1 MLKKIIA
8 VLTLTLSGV
17 AIAQNAI
24 LVNEYVRAGVNQTT
38 GTLGSGGNTSP
49 GLLYDSTGTGT
60 FNTAYDYLTPG
71 SPFEGFTV
79 KRDGVS
85 HRNNN
90 AGNLAQISG
99 AWVGTTSSSGAIWE
113 GGVSG
118 AFNLRN
124 TYSLAAGQQ
133 FIGIQTRIETLVAV
147 TDLHFARYIDPDARA
162 AAGDSSSTDNV
173 RGYSGIPGT
182 NVIFSEAL
190 SSRYALGLYSSQS
203 TGVNTGPSNSWS
215 TDPSTYYTGGSYNVG
230 TGDHTIGIAFYS
242 SGLSAGDIVT
252 YNYAYIFGPNAFGAS
267 TTAVT
272 SYDPTAT
279 YTVADVG
286 SATDA
291 ASSPSTPPTPT
302 ITGTSTATITVSD
315 TTAVSSSLPVITAA
329 VAHHEANKSSGVQT
343 IARETTT
350 TVTTPMERTLVTKVR
365 TTTTWSDSTTT
376 TSDSANTTTV
386 TTSNSVS
393 SSVANDSFSGRAD
406 QAEQFDIVKTGIY
419 RNLNRN
425 TAKYGT
431 VDEKGRMA
439 INTTG
444 VKYSGQNGYNA
455 TMSILGFNY
464 ETDLDRDTTVGFQ
477 VNRIGGKLNGSDTS
491 DATLSGVHV
500 GVYADFNVNG
510 FTIQNDLGNANIK
523 NKYSRTIGP
532 FANSFDG
539 KTSATWLSSRVYTP
553 SLEGFKP
560 FVGATVFRENTP
572 KVNET
577 GSIQSVQT
585 INGVNKTST
594 TGEAG
599 LAYNTKIED
608 VNLGVE
614 IARTT
619 TGIKEALLNV
629 SKVSDDVMLS
639 VNLGKNWYQNT
650 TSDVI
655 GVNLKVRF

>member
-1 MLKKIIA
+1 MLKKIIVSLIAAASFNVIAANA
-8 VLTLTLSGV
+8 VLENL
-17 AIAQNAI
+17 
-24 LVNEYVRAGVNQTT
+24 YVKAGVNETT

-60 FNTAYDYLTPG
+60 FNTSYDYLTPG

-79 KRDGVS
+79 NQDGTQY
-85 HRNNN
+85 RNNN
-90 AGNLAQISG
+90 AGNLAQITG
-99 AWVGTTSSSGAIWE
+99 AWVGTPSSSGAVWE
-113 GGVSG
+113 GGVAG

-124 TYSLAAGQQ
+124 TYSLATGQQ
-133 FIGIQTRIETLVAV
+133 YIGIQTRIEALVAT
-147 TDLHFARYIDPDARA
+147 TDLYFARYIDPDARA
-162 AAGDSSSTDNV
+162 AAGDSSATDNV

-182 NVIFSEAL
+182 NVVFSEAL

-203 TGVNTGPSNSWS
+203 TGVNTGPSNAWS
-215 TDPSTYYTGGSYNVG
+215 TDPSTYYSGGSYTVG

-242 SGLSAGDIVT
+242 SGLSIGDIVT
-252 YNYAYIFGPNAFGAS
+252 YDYAYIFGPNAFAAS

-272 SYDPTAT
+272 DYDPTAT

-291 ASSPSTPPTPT
+291 AAPTPT
-302 ITGTSTATITVSD
+302 VTGTSTATITVSD
-315 TTAVSSSLPVITAA
+315 TTVVSSSLPAITAS
-329 VAHHEANKSSGVQT
+329 VAHHEASKSSGVQT

-386 TTSNSVS
+386 TTLNSVS

-444 VKYSGQNGYNA
+444 IKYNGQNGYNA
-455 TMSILGFNY
+455 TTSIVGFNY
-464 ETDLDRDTTVGFQ
+464 ETDLDKDTTVGFQ

-491 DATLSGVHV
+491 DATLTGVHV
-500 GVYADFNVNG
+500 GVYADFNVEG

-523 NKYSRTIGP
+523 NKYNRTIGP

-560 FVGATVFRENTP
+560 FVGATVFKENTP
-572 KVNET
+572 TVNEK

-585 INGVNKTST
+585 VKGVNKTST
-594 TGEAG
+594 TGEVG

-629 SKVSDDVMLS
+629 SKVSDDVILS

>member
-1 MLKKIIA
+1 MLKKIIVSLIAATSINAIAANA
-8 VLTLTLSGV
+8 VLENL
-17 AIAQNAI
+17 
-24 LVNEYVRAGVNQTT
+24 YVKAGVNETT

-60 FNTAYDYLTPG
+60 FNTSYDYLTPG

-79 KRDGVS
+79 KQDGTS
-85 HRNNN
+85 YMNNN
-90 AGNLAQISG
+90 SGNMAQITG
-99 AWVGTTSSSGAIWE
+99 AWVGTPSSSGAVWE
-113 GGVSG
+113 GGVAG

-124 TYSLAAGQQ
+124 TYSLATGQQ
-133 FIGIQTRIETLVAV
+133 YIGIQTRIEALVAT
-147 TDLHFARYIDPDARA
+147 TDLYFARYIDPDARA
-162 AAGDSSSTDNV
+162 AAGDSSATDNV

-190 SSRYALGLYSSQS
+190 SSRYALGLYTSQS
-203 TGVNTGPSNSWS
+203 TGVNTGPSAGWS
-215 TDPSTYYTGGSYNVG
+215 TDPSTYYAGGDYTVG

-242 SGLSAGDIVT
+242 SGLSIGDIVT
-252 YNYAYIFGPNAFGAS
+252 YDYAYIFGPNAFSAS
-267 TTAVT
+267 TTAV
-272 SYDPTAT
+272 SDYDPTAT
-279 YTVADVG
+279 YTVTDVG

-291 ASSPSTPPTPT
+291 AAPSPTV
-302 ITGTSTATITVSD
+302 TGTSTATITVSD
-315 TTAVSSSLPVITAA
+315 TTAVSSSLPTITAA
-329 VAHHEANKSSGVQT
+329 VAHHESSKSSGVQT

-350 TVTTPMERTLVTKVR
+350 TVTTPMERTLITKVR

-386 TTSNSVS
+386 TTFNDVS

-444 VKYSGQNGYNA
+444 IKYNGQNGYNA
-455 TMSILGFNY
+455 TTSIVGFNY
-464 ETDLDRDTTVGFQ
+464 ETDLDKDTTVGFQ

-491 DATLSGVHV
+491 DATLTGVHV
-500 GVYADFNVNG
+500 GVYADFNVEG

-523 NKYSRTIGP
+523 NKYNRTIGP
-532 FANSFDG
+532 FTNSYDG

-560 FVGATVFRENTP
+560 FVGATVFKENTP
-572 KVNET
+572 TVTES
-577 GSIQSVQT
+577 GSIQSIQT
-585 INGVNKTST
+585 VNGVNKTST
-594 TGEAG
+594 SGEVG

-619 TGIKEALLNV
+619 TGIKEVLLNV

-639 VNLGKNWYQNT
+639 LNLGKNWYQNT

>member
-1 MLKKIIA
+1 MLKKIIVSLIA
-8 VLTLTLSGV
+8 ATSLSV
-17 AIAQNAI
+17 MADNAI
-24 LVNEYVRAGVNQTT
+24 LENLYVKAGVNETT

-60 FNTAYDYLTPG
+60 FNTSYDYLTPG

-79 KRDGVS
+79 KLDGIQY
-85 HRNNN
+85 RNNN
-90 AGNLAQISG
+90 AGNYAQITG
-99 AWVGTTSSSGAIWE
+99 AWVGTPTSSGAVWE
-113 GGVSG
+113 GGVAG

-124 TYSLAAGQQ
+124 TYSLATGQQ
-133 FIGIQTRIETLVAV
+133 YIGIQTRIETLIAT
-147 TDLHFARYIDPDARA
+147 TDLYFARYIDPDARA
-162 AAGDSSSTDNV
+162 AAGDSSATDNV

-203 TGVNTGPSNSWS
+203 TGVNTGPSAGWS
-215 TDPSTYYTGGSYNVG
+215 TDPSTYYSGGDYTVG

-242 SGLSAGDIVT
+242 SGLSIGDIVT
-252 YNYAYIFGPNAFGAS
+252 YDYAYIFGPNAFAAS

-272 SYDPTAT
+272 DYDPTAT

-291 ASSPSTPPTPT
+291 AAPTPT
-302 ITGTSTATITVSD
+302 VTGTSTATITVSD
-315 TTAVSSSLPVITAA
+315 TTVVSSSLPAITAS
-329 VAHHEANKSSGVQT
+329 VAHHEASKSSGVQT

-386 TTSNSVS
+386 TTLNSVS

-406 QAEQFDIVKTGIY
+406 QAEQFDIVKTGLY

-444 VKYSGQNGYNA
+444 VKYNGQNGYNA
-455 TMSILGFNY
+455 TTSIVGFNY
-464 ETDLDRDTTVGFQ
+464 ETDLDKDTTVGFQ

-491 DATLSGVHV
+491 DATLTGVHV
-500 GVYADFNVNG
+500 GVYADFNVEG

-560 FVGATVFRENTP
+560 FVGATVFKENTP
-572 KVNET
+572 TVNET

-585 INGVNKTST
+585 VNGVNKTST
-594 TGEAG
+594 SGEVG

-629 SKVSDDVMLS
+629 SKISDDVMLS

>member
-1 MLKKIIA
+1 MLKKIIVSLIA
-8 VLTLTLSGV
+8 ATSLSV
-17 AIAQNAI
+17 MADNAI
-24 LVNEYVRAGVNQTT
+24 LENLYVKAGVNETT

-60 FNTAYDYLTPG
+60 FNTSYDYLTPG

-79 KRDGVS
+79 KLDGIQY
-85 HRNNN
+85 RNNN
-90 AGNLAQISG
+90 AGNYAQITG
-99 AWVGTTSSSGAIWE
+99 AWVGTPTSSGAVWE
-113 GGVSG
+113 GGVAG

-124 TYSLAAGQQ
+124 TYSLATGQQ
-133 FIGIQTRIETLVAV
+133 YIGIQTRIETLIAT
-147 TDLHFARYIDPDARA
+147 TDLYFARYIDPDARA
-162 AAGDSSSTDNV
+162 AAGDSSATDNV

-203 TGVNTGPSNSWS
+203 TGVNTGPSAGWS
-215 TDPSTYYTGGSYNVG
+215 TDPSTYYSGGDYTVG

-242 SGLSAGDIVT
+242 SGLSIGDIVT
-252 YNYAYIFGPNAFGAS
+252 YDYAYIFGPNAFAAS

-272 SYDPTAT
+272 DYDPTAT

-291 ASSPSTPPTPT
+291 AAPTPT
-302 ITGTSTATITVSD
+302 VTGTSTATITVSD
-315 TTAVSSSLPVITAA
+315 TTVVSSSLPAITAS
-329 VAHHEANKSSGVQT
+329 VAHHEASKSSGVQT

-386 TTSNSVS
+386 TTLNSVS

-406 QAEQFDIVKTGIY
+406 QAEQFDIVKTGLY

-444 VKYSGQNGYNA
+444 VKYNGQNGYNA
-455 TMSILGFNY
+455 TTSIVGFNY
-464 ETDLDRDTTVGFQ
+464 ETDLDKDTTVGFQ

-491 DATLSGVHV
+491 DATLTGVHV
-500 GVYADFNVNG
+500 GVYADFNVEG

-560 FVGATVFRENTP
+560 FVGATVFKENTP
-572 KVNET
+572 TVNET

-585 INGVNKTST
+585 VNGVNKTST
-594 TGEAG
+594 SGEVG
-599 LAYNTKIED
+599 LSYNTKIED
-608 VNLGVE
+608 INLGVE

-629 SKVSDDVMLS
+629 SKISDDVMLS

>member
-1 MLKKIIA
+1 MLKKIIVSLIAATSFNVIAANA
-8 VLTLTLSGV
+8 VLENL
-17 AIAQNAI
+17 
-24 LVNEYVRAGVNQTT
+24 YVKAGVNETT

-60 FNTAYDYLTPG
+60 FNTSYDYLTPG

-79 KRDGVS
+79 KQDGTS
-85 HRNNN
+85 YMNNN
-90 AGNLAQISG
+90 AGNMAQITG
-99 AWVGTTSSSGAIWE
+99 AWVGTPSSSGAVWE
-113 GGVSG
+113 GGVAG

-124 TYSLAAGQQ
+124 TYSLATGQQ
-133 FIGIQTRIETLVAV
+133 YIGIQTRIEALVAT
-147 TDLHFARYIDPDARA
+147 TDLYFARYIDPDARA
-162 AAGDSSSTDNV
+162 AAGDSSATDNV
-173 RGYSGIPGT
+173 RGYSGIPDT

-190 SSRYALGLYSSQS
+190 SSRYALGLYTSQS
-203 TGVNTGPSNSWS
+203 TGVNTGPSAGWS
-215 TDPSTYYTGGSYNVG
+215 TDPSTYYTGGDYTVG

-242 SGLSAGDIVT
+242 SGLSIGDIVT
-252 YNYAYIFGPNAFGAS
+252 YDYAYIFGPNAFTAS

-272 SYDPTAT
+272 DYDPTAT
-279 YTVADVG
+279 YTVTDVG

-291 ASSPSTPPTPT
+291 ASAPSTPTV
-302 ITGTSTATITVSD
+302 TGTSTATITVSD
-315 TTAVSSSLPVITAA
+315 TTAVSPSLPTITAA
-329 VAHHEANKSSGVQT
+329 VAHHEASKSSGVQT

-350 TVTTPMERTLVTKVR
+350 TVTTPMERTLITKVR

-386 TTSNSVS
+386 TTFNDVS

-425 TAKYGT
+425 TAKYGI

-444 VKYSGQNGYNA
+444 IKYNGQNGYNA
-455 TMSILGFNY
+455 TTSIVGFNY
-464 ETDLDRDTTVGFQ
+464 ETDLDKDTTVGFQ

-500 GVYADFNVNG
+500 GVYADFNVEG
-510 FTIQNDLGNANIK
+510 FTIENDLGNANIK
-523 NKYSRTIGP
+523 NKYNRTIGP
-532 FANSFDG
+532 FTNSFDG

-560 FVGATVFRENTP
+560 FVGATVFKENTP

-585 INGVNKTST
+585 VSGADKTST
-594 TGEAG
+594 TGEVG

-619 TGIKEALLNV
+619 TGIKEVLLNV
-629 SKVSDDVMLS
+629 SKISDDVMLS

>member
-1 MLKKIIA
+1 MLKKII
-8 VLTLTLSGV
+8 LTILTTLTFSV
-17 AIAQNAI
+17 QAQNLGFETGDITGWTSSTLTATGTQT
-24 LVNEYVRAGVNQTT
+24 LQAGPNAWVINPYGNHMGTLQIQSGSFNNMTGVLGLNSASVTGITTLLQQQAQTAGGNPTPTTAGWVTRTVTLTT
-38 GTLGSGGNTSP
+38 GTQFSLAWQYVSVDYVPFNDGSIATLTKVNN
-49 GLLYDSTGTGT
+49 TGTT
-60 FNTAYDYLTPG
+60 VVNNYNSQYALL
-71 SPFEGFTV
+71 GFT
-79 KRDGVS
+79 
-85 HRNNN
+85 N
-90 AGNLAQISG
+90 
-99 AWVGTTSSSGAIWE
+99 
-113 GGVSG
+113 
-118 AFNLRN
+118 
-124 TYSLAAGQQ
+124 
-133 FIGIQTRIETLVAV
+133 
-147 TDLHFARYIDPDARA
+147 P
-162 AAGDSSSTDNV
+162 
-173 RGYSGIPGT
+173 
-182 NVIFSEAL
+182 
-190 SSRYALGLYSSQS
+190 
-203 TGVNTGPSNSWS
+203 
-215 TDPSTYYTGGSYNVG
+215 G
-230 TGDHTIGIAFYS
+230 TGDYS
-242 SGLSAGDIVT
+242 TGSYGATGWQVATFNVTESGDYLLGFGVFNLGDTALSPIL
-252 YNYAYIFGPNAFGAS
+252 YIDEVQGTTTKNGQTFGAVAPNND
-267 TTAVT
+267 TA
-272 SYDPTAT
+272 P
-279 YTVADVG
+279 
-286 SATDA
+286 SATTPA
-291 ASSPSTPPTPT
+291 PPSAP
-302 ITGTSTATITVSD
+302 
-315 TTAVSSSLPVITAA
+315 TAVSTTTYNHVVVIEMVDSSQNPITTTSLDYAK
-329 VAHHEANKSSGVQT
+329 NKISGLQT
-343 IARETTT
+343 IDRTATTNINTPWIRTISTTPVTTT
-350 TVTTPMERTLVTKVR
+350 TYSDDSLVTTQG
-365 TTTTWSDSTTT
+365 STTQT
-376 TSDSANTTTV
+376 TEPFSTV
-386 TTSNSVS
+386 TT
-393 SSVANDSFSGRAD
+393 SVANDSFSGRAD

-444 VKYSGQNGYNA
+444 IKYSGQNGYNA
-455 TMSILGFNY
+455 TTSIVGFNY

-491 DATLSGVHV
+491 DATLTGVHV

-560 FVGATVFRENTP
+560 FVGVTVFKENTP

-577 GSIQSVQT
+577 GSFQSFQT
-585 INGVNKTST
+585 VNGVNKTST
-594 TGEAG
+594 TGEVG

-629 SKVSDDVMLS
+629 SKVSDDVILS